1 MSIDRSPQAPNA
13 TSPVAP
19 MSPSAQRAAS
29 PSDDDG
35 RSSNASR
42 APSSQ
47 DPYYSNEDIAA
58 LHSVVVRAQELLD
71 TAPEPKP
78 LPAAALFKAYDQV
91 LPTYGIDP
99 DTDHHL
105 STFVFRVG
113 GERGGGTLLDKFQS
127 ILGRMGIVLE
137 FGDNTTAS
145 TRTSPSA
152 SPAYSSTS
160 RQSHGLVREKNGNF
174 TSEGVAISRPSVVP
188 LVQSFSSPESQ
199 PPQQNHVD
207 FSDTDEEDGEDEE
220 MRRAVLSSAMN
231 RWRSLVAN
239 RRTQQAQR
247 IPSFPSIPEEASA
260 DVRNFEDRP
269 FSDRPAITV
278 SEAST
283 IPRINGVKPDGQVS
297 DKGTTDVNVHPI
309 SPLSPVKPRPAIT
322 DTVRPP
328 TASTQQGQNDAAVTH
343 HEDDAPSSPKEQ
355 PTEQPQEAE
364 EEPSRQS
371 IAPSVPEVPIPSVPE
386 VRIAPTVTQ
395 LDVTQRDEK
404 TRSRPSTPPEP
415 TDNTTLKQNSVQES
429 ERGPSTPVQQP
440 DPEKEYQRLL
450 RRASRAREIYL
461 ASKVF
466 NHWADR
472 TARRLERDA
481 VARRHMIRFRYFRSW
496 CQAPVVREPTV
507 DDMRAAV
514 VVRKWQRIVAQE
526 KTLESVAKA
535 AARAYQLKKIHQVL
549 DRWSCLRLEHVGRQV
564 TASHSRTK
572 ALSRWI
578 LQASNGVAL
587 DEAIKSQVGLQQ
599 QLTAIHKWQGYA
611 ERETILADSAMRM
624 GNVHQSF
631 THLKEWWDQAEV
643 GRRAATYRQHLLM
656 KKVDFAFDQWNLQAR
671 AQAFTWRREYLQV
684 TRVFDRWCERAE
696 QDGDMSRRADSYYET
711 QAKSRALGC
720 FRRFDQESSHMMRL
734 EDRACLYL
742 RATSLLR
749 VFDKTVKRRQ
759 DQDKQYVKRYLKA
772 RYTQVSS
779 AKKKRNFFSALD
791 RWRALAAEDREQ
803 REKAMELHNRKQY
816 HRLMMVAEEWAKQA
830 AIDQKRLQDARLEHA
845 QGWLEAWKEH
855 AEDLEQRDVEAWQL
869 WAADKQRQ
877 SLKAW
882 SIASLQQSGQAHTA
896 LEVRKKHERERRNR
910 ILQHWRQRDDRLEN
924 MPPGFNSQ
932 PNSVVRSLNWSRGSW
947 RGFSGRRST
956 LNRNDR
962 VYDYSNTPLETPT
975 RWTGHPLSMS
985 TMLPPGS
992 MAPLREADENDAV
1005 SSFAGDDDDLDPASP
1020 SLRPASRGQFSTMP
1034 STTPMAPV
1042 PSHLVE
1048 RGLRD
1053 DFEEPEQNG
1062 INRSTKASSRIPKF
1076 ESPRPRPEDPRPAGV
1091 SESANADRVGP
1102 SQRSVAATRTFGF
1115 RQPNRRTIGPQPA
1128 SPEATTQ
1135 AIASKS
1141 VGARPTGLRFGATQ
1155 NAGITPSARSVRIQS
1170 PRTFTVATPRPGRAS
1185 RSVRLRSGTAM
1196 NQ

>member
-29 PSDDDG
+29 PSDDG

-58 LHSVVVRAQELLD
+58 LHSVVVTAQELLD

-145 TRTSPSA
+145 SRTSPSA

-160 RQSHGLVREKNGNF
+160 RQSHGLAREKKGNL
-174 TSEGVAISRPSVVP
+174 TSGGVAVSRPSVVP
-188 LVQSFSSPESQ
+188 LVQSSSTSPESQ

-207 FSDTDEEDGEDEE
+207 FSDTDEEDGEYEE

-269 FSDRPAITV
+269 FQDRPAITV

-283 IPRINGVKPDGQVS
+283 IPHINGVKSDGQVS
-297 DKGTTDVNVHPI
+297 DKGTTDVNVQPI
-309 SPLSPVKPRPAIT
+309 SPQSPIRPRPTIIDAI
-322 DTVRPP
+322 RPL
-328 TASTQQGQNDAAVTH
+328 TASTQQSQSDAVVAH

-355 PTEQPQEAE
+355 PPAHPQEVE
-364 EEPSRQS
+364 EEPSRHS
-371 IAPSVPEVPIPSVPE
+371 VAPSVPDVHIPPVPE

-404 TRSRPSTPPEP
+404 TKSRPSTPQEP
-415 TDNTTLKQNSVQES
+415 TDNNTTLKQHSVQES
-429 ERGPSTPVQQP
+429 ERGPSTPAQQP

-507 DDMRAAV
+507 DQMRAAV
-514 VVRKWQRIVAQE
+514 VVKKWQRIVAQE
-526 KTLESVAKA
+526 KTLDAMAKA
-535 AARAYQLKKIHQVL
+535 AARAYQLKKIQQVL
-549 DRWSCLRLEHVGRQV
+549 DRWSCLRLEHVGRQI

-572 ALSRWI
+572 AISRWM

-599 QLTAIHKWQGYA
+599 QLNTIHKWQGYA
-611 ERETILADSAMRM
+611 EREAILTDSARRM
-624 GNVHQSF
+624 GSVHQSF
-631 THLKEWWDQAEV
+631 THLKEWWDQAEI
-643 GRRAATYRQHLLM
+643 GRRAATYRQYLLM

-671 AQAFTWRREYLQV
+671 AQAFIWRREYLQV
-684 TRVFDRWCERAE
+684 ARVFDRWCQRAE
-696 QDGDMSRRADSYYET
+696 QDGDMSRRAESYYET
-711 QAKSRALGC
+711 QAKSRVLGC
-720 FRRFDQESSHMMRL
+720 FRRFDQESSYMTLL
-734 EDRACLYL
+734 ENRARLYL
-742 RATSLLR
+742 GATSLLR
-749 VFDKTVKRRQ
+749 VFDRTVKRRQ
-759 DQDKQYVKRYLKA
+759 DRDKQYVKRYLMA

-779 AKKKRNFFSALD
+779 AKKKRNFFTALD

-803 REKAMELHNRKQY
+803 GEKALELHSRKQS
-816 HRLMMVAEEWAKQA
+816 HRRMLVAEAWAKQA
-830 AIDQKRLQDARLEHA
+830 AIDEKRLQDARLEHA
-845 QGWLEAWKEH
+845 QGWLDAWKEH

-877 SLKAW
+877 SLKSW

-896 LEVRKKHERERRNR
+896 IEVRKKHERERRNR

-924 MPPGFNSQ
+924 MPSGFGSQ
-932 PNSVVRSLNWSRGSW
+932 PNSVVRSLNWSRASW

-956 LNRNDR
+956 LHRNDR
-962 VYDYSNTPLETPT
+962 PYDYSNTPLETPT

-985 TMLPPGS
+985 TILPPGS

-1048 RGLRD
+1048 HGLRD
-1053 DFEEPEQNG
+1053 EYEEPEQNG
-1062 INRSTKASSRIPKF
+1062 INRSTKASSRIHKF
-1076 ESPRPRPEDPRPAGV
+1076 ESPRPRPQDSRPTGM
-1091 SESANADRVGP
+1091 SEPANADRVGP
-1102 SQRSVAATRTFGF
+1102 PQRSQATTRSFGF
-1115 RQPNRRTIGPQPA
+1115 RQPNRRTIGPRPA
-1128 SPEATTQ
+1128 SPEVTTQ

-1141 VGARPTGLRFGATQ
+1141 VGARSTGLRFGVSR

-1170 PRTFTVATPRPGRAS
+1170 PRTFSIATPRPGGAP
-1185 RSVRLRSGTAM
+1185 RSARLRSGTAM
-1196 NQ
+1196 N